1 MNISQVKESP
11 QQKKKKK
18 KKVLV
23 YEKTNEKLP
32 GIFALQKI

>member
-11 QQKKKKK
+11 QGKKKGTSIW
-18 KKVLV
+18 
-23 YEKTNEKLP
+23 KTNEKLP